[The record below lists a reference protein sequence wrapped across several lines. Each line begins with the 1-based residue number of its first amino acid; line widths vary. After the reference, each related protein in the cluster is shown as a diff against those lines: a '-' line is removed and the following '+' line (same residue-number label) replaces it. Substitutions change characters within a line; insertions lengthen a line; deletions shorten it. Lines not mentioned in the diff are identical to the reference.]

1 MHEAYVAP
9 TMDLSASEI
18 STALGCPVPHT
29 PRVRAQKAQSLS
41 LRQVPAAE
49 LILLRLQH
57 DLMRPR
63 LLQKSSH
70 HGFSFAPTNYS
81 NRIRRGLG
89 RFRRSLEGFC

>member
-1 MHEAYVAP
+1 
-9 TMDLSASEI
+9 
-18 STALGCPVPHT
+18 
-29 PRVRAQKAQSLS
+29 
-41 LRQVPAAE
+41 